1 VVIGKTK
8 LRNTVADM
16 PEVQAPNLFGNFL
29 AGRQAYQGEQQQ
41 AFQNQMAQRQAQM
54 QEAEFQQQQEA
65 MARQQQFN
73 QLAAQYLGPND
84 VQMAGGLPQGAVGT
98 DAGPPMQQ
106 QQAPASFSQ
115 LVALDPQR
123 AFQIRQAVAAEQ
135 EAAQA
140 KRVDQAK
147 QGIIQAQ
154 YVLRSQSPAAL
165 LKVGFPEIAK
175 QIEAEG
181 VDLDDLDDD
190 TVRQYATNVI
200 ETLGPIAGVGPAGA
214 GDQFTLGEGQTRFD
228 AQRTASIASVA
239 KSETDKDP
247 SDKKFTRANVL
258 RDEFTAI
265 TKDYGTVKQSYD
277 TIKTVASQ
285 PSAAGDLS
293 LVFAYMKML
302 DPQSSVRESEQA
314 SASNAA
320 GVPERIRTQWNKL
333 VNGESLST
341 AQRADFVNQAGNVLQ
356 SRQTQFDKTR
366 NKYTTL
372 AKRADLDPIDVVGE
386 EETVVT
392 DTPPQAGAA
401 PTAEAVRVTSIAD
414 AMKLPKGTVFITPDG
429 RRKVR

>member
-1 VVIGKTK
+1 MVIGKTK

-147 QGIIQAQ
+147 QGILQAQ
-154 YVLRSQSPAAL
+154 YVLRSQAPAQL

-181 VDLDDLDDD
+181 VDLDSLDDD

-200 ETLGPIAGVGPAGA
+200 ETLGPIAGVGPAGRESPFA
-214 GDQFTLGEGQTRFD
+214 KINPNDYTPE
-228 AQRTASIASVA
+228 SVA
-239 KSETDKDP
+239 AFERTQNFGDLRAREKPGDDPGDKN
-247 SDKKFTRANVL
+247 FTRANVL
-258 RDEFTAI
+258 RDEFTAL

-277 TIKTVASQ
+277 TIKTVSSD
-285 PSAAGDLS
+285 PSPAGDLS
-293 LVFAYMKML
+293 LVFAYMKLL
-302 DPQSSVRESEQA
+302 DPQSSVREGEQA
-314 SASNAA
+314 QASNAA
-320 GVPERIRTQWNKL
+320 GVPQRIQNLYNNVLEGTKL
-333 VNGESLST
+333 GT
-341 AQRADFVNQAGNVLQ
+341 DQRADFVKQADNILK
-356 SRQTQFDKTR
+356 SRQTQYNKTR
-366 NKYTTL
+366 DKYKTL
-372 AKRADLDPIDVVGE
+372 AQRAKLDPIDVVGE
-386 EETVVT
+386 EEAVT
-392 DTPPQAGAA
+392 ETPAA
-401 PTAEAVRVTSIAD
+401 PPAANRKSVGGKNYVMVDGQWFED
-414 AMKLPKGTVFITPDG
+414 DGT
-429 RRKVR
+429 

>member
-1 VVIGKTK
+1 
-8 LRNTVADM
+8 M

-84 VQMAGGLPQGAVGT
+84 VQMAGGLPQGGDPYAAAAT
-98 DAGPPMQQ
+98 AGIPGQPQQ
-106 QQAPASFSQ
+106 QQGGPASFSQ

-147 QGIIQAQ
+147 QGILQAQ
-154 YVLRSQSPAAL
+154 YVLRSQAPAQL

-181 VDLDDLDDD
+181 VDLDSLDDD

-200 ETLGPIAGVGPAGA
+200 ETLGPIAGVGPAGD

-228 AQRTASIASVA
+228 AKGRPIASVA

-386 EETVVT
+386 EETV
-392 DTPPQAGAA
+392 DTESSGTPRSFKSE
-401 PTAEAVRVTSIAD
+401 AEAEAAGIKPGTRVVIGGVS
-414 AMKLPKGTVFITPDG
+414 GTWQ
-429 RRKVR
+429 